1 MKNKNDLRSL
11 ANYKSQHAAL
21 AKEKGVEKE
30 FEAAKT
36 LTAAKKILYGVKK

>member
-1 MKNKNDLRSL
+1 MKQKNELRSL
-11 ANYKSQHAAL
+11 ANYKAQHAAL

-30 FEAAKT
+30 LEAATT